1 MSRQKSRQNKAIY
14 FNQSLIGS
22 NPNGSLLKLSSK
34 KNVASQHYSMKTHS
48 TLEGLSEEEKKEIL
62 LLLREMGFGNDID
75 FQNLPLS
82 QIVDYIHVLEACLL
96 RVLSS

>member
-62 LLLREMGFGNDID
+62 CNCSGLHKFLQQSVKANW
-75 FQNLPLS
+75 
-82 QIVDYIHVLEACLL
+82 
-96 RVLSS
+96 